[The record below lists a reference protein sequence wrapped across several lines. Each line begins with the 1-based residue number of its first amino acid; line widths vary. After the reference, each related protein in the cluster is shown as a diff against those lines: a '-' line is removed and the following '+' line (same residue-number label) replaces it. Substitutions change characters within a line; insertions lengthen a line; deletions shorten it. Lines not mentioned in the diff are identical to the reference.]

1 MKVTLE
7 DMRIWVAVAD
17 SGSITAAAVQLA
29 MTVSSVSRSLSRLE
43 SKLDT
48 TLMLRTTR
56 RMALTSEGEL
66 FLQRARQILAS
77 VASAEDELAVRRET
91 PSGRLRI
98 NTAPS
103 FMQHVIVP
111 LLGGFISRY
120 PQIDPELTTD
130 DLPIDLL
137 EQQTDI
143 AIRMGALQD
152 SRINARILGYSPL
165 RLFASPDYLRRYGIP
180 EQTEQLADHRTLGFT
195 QPVVHNHWPVFNHR
209 QEFIQITPTLRA
221 SSGETLL
228 QLAIAGQG
236 IARLSDFASKVAV
249 REGRLVPIL
258 EQEIQSMLLPVHA
271 LYYRNTALAVRI
283 RCFLDY
289 LQQAVIEH
297 DLLLPPSATTKN

>member
-7 DMRIWVAVAD
+7 DMRIWVTVAD
-17 SGSITAAAVQLA
+17 SGSITAAAGHLS

-43 SKLDT
+43 RKLDT

-56 RMALTSEGEL
+56 RMALTSEGHL
-66 FLQRARQILAS
+66 FLQRARQILTA

-91 PSGRLRI
+91 PSGKLRI

-120 PQIDPELTTD
+120 PQIDPELTTN

-137 EQQTDI
+137 EQKTDI

-152 SRINARILGYSPL
+152 SGLHARILGYSPL
-165 RLFASPDYLRRYGIP
+165 RLFASPHYLQRFGTPRDA
-180 EQTEQLADHRTLGFT
+180 EQLVNHRTLGFT
-195 QPVVHNHWPVFNHR
+195 QPVVHNHWPLFNAR
-209 QEFIQITPTLRA
+209 QEFIQIEPTLRA

-236 IARLSDFASKVAV
+236 IARLSDFSSKKAVA
-249 REGRLVPIL
+249 EGRLVPIL
-258 EQEIQSMLLPVHA
+258 EREIQSMLLPVHA
-271 LYYRNTALAVRI
+271 LYYRNAALAVRI

-297 DLLLPPSATTKN
+297 NLLLSPATSGKI